1 MLRTI
6 EKLIGRN
13 KKELYFPIFL
23 MCVDSLGSMAL
34 YFVLYLA
41 VLDLFYGT
49 LSMNKIIV
57 YTLICLLSVIYR
69 IVVYRKSY
77 LLCFERAF
85 SVTGQL
91 RIDLAD
97 HLRKQSLGYFNRN
110 SSGYLIN
117 TLTNDV
123 SSFEG
128 VLSHALSFIMKT
140 VTLCGMLLIGTFFI
154 NWKLA
159 LAESVVIVLAFP
171 LLHWGNYLV
180 EILGTR
186 KRDLTNRMISTVLEY
201 IRGIKVFK
209 AHNMTSIHFER
220 LLSSL
225 EMVRKTSIQ
234 IECKMA
240 PPTAMY
246 SILVNFLMPLVL
258 LAGSYMMLGNHI
270 KGESLIAFLIMS
282 IALSGLLISFEHYY
296 IMLKDLKLAAD
307 NLEKA
312 IDLKPLPFTD
322 CNPTL
327 DSFDV
332 KFQNVSFS
340 YDSGTEVLHDINF
353 YAPQGSV
360 TAFIGPSGSGKS
372 TIANLIGRFWDVS
385 SGSICI
391 GGRDIRELNPDHL
404 LKFVSA
410 VFQENTLLSDTIL
423 NNIRVGNPNASM
435 EEVIE
440 VAKATC
446 CHEFITKLPNG
457 YDTVLAEGGASLS
470 GGEKQRIAIARA
482 MLKNAPI
489 LLLDESTASLD
500 ADNET
505 KINQALDKLMHEKTV
520 FVIAHRLNTIQNADQ
535 IILLNKGCIEE
546 IGTHAELLNKK
557 GHYYKMVQEQEKAKT
572 WIVKGV

>member
-1 MLRTI
+1 
-6 EKLIGRN
+6 
-13 KKELYFPIFL
+13 